1 MFKKVSAVAATAIL
15 AISLTVSA
23 AGTAMAGPHHHG
35 HHGHGGRGAALV
47 GGIAL
52 GILATEAIRSG
63 SRECRRECAWVP
75 GECWEN
81 DYGRQVCRKGHRECT
96 RYCD

>member
-1 MFKKVSAVAATAIL
+1 MFKKVSAVAATALL
-15 AISLTVSA
+15 AATLTFSSF
-23 AGTAMAGPHHHG
+23 GTAMAGHHG
-35 HHGHGGRGAALV
+35 HHRHHGGRGAALV

-63 SRECRRECAWVP
+63 SRECRRECTWVP

-81 DYGRQVCRKGHRECT
+81 DRGREVCRRGHRECT